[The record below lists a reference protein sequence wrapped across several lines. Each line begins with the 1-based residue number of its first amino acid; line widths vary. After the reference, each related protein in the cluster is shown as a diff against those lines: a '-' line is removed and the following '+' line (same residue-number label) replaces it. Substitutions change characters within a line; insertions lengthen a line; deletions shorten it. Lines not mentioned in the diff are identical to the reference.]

1 MGVKEP
7 GVNHVC
13 DQVQKVDCCFEM
25 VADCKGLRPKPWIGA
40 LSKTFYVGTDKS
52 PDAWQMYTRD

>member
-25 VADCKGLRPKPWIGA
+25 VADEP
-40 LSKTFYVGTDKS
+40 
-52 PDAWQMYTRD
+52 